1 MRGLIT
7 SYAAGLLFGGGIILS
22 GMVDPAN
29 VLGFFDVFG
38 AWNPTL
44 AFVMAGGLG
53 VSLIGYRFCMTCSG
67 PVCAAV
73 YQIPARQDV
82 DRRLVGGAAI
92 FGLGWGL
99 AGYCPGPALI
109 AAGSGFVEAAAF
121 SVAMAVGMLAWR
133 LVERSGLREA
143 QPAKA

>member
-1 MRGLIT
+1 MRAIVT
-7 SYAAGLLFGGGIILS
+7 AYAAGLLFGGGIILS

-44 AFVMAGGLG
+44 AFVMAGGLA
-53 VSLIGYRFCMTCSG
+53 VSLVGYRYCMTRPE

-73 YQIPARQDV
+73 YQIPSRQDV
-82 DRRLVGGAAI
+82 DRRLLGGAAI

-109 AAGSGFVEAAAF
+109 AAGSGLAEAAVF

-133 LVERSGLREA
+133 VVERGGQKTVR
-143 QPAKA
+143 QVV